1 MPILRLHPE
10 TPGSE
15 DRELLIHRLAGELS
29 RDRAPQLQLFLIMA
43 GAGGVAFLAS
53 VLLLWSP
60 AEVFEQMAP
69 RYAVAALCGYAAF
82 LALIRAWIALHRPP
96 QEHVSGDGPDF
107 DLNPLDVLD
116 AVTPD
121 LPSSGGTA
129 PRMFSGGRTGGAGA
143 SQEWSSAPAHSSG
156 HAGRGWNLDIDLDE
170 GVVWIVVAG
179 ACAAFGFVAIAY
191 VIYTAPVLLAEV
203 ALDAAIVS
211 ALYRRLRSDQ
221 RGHWLST
228 VLRRT
233 WAPALILLVFAFA
246 AGFALQQAAPEARSI
261 GAVIQSVSTAR

>member
-1 MPILRLHPE
+1 MPPLWHSPE
-10 TPGSE
+10 SLSEE
-15 DRELLIHRLAGELS
+15 DRALLVYRLAGELS
-29 RDRAPQLQLFLIMA
+29 RDRAPQLQLFLIMV
-43 GAGGVAFLAS
+43 GAGGAAFLTS

-69 RYAVAALCGYAAF
+69 RYAVAAVCGYAAF

-96 QEHVSGDGPDF
+96 REHVSGDGPG
-107 DLNPLDVLD
+107 LDVNPVDVLEV
-116 AVTPD
+116 VTD
-121 LPSSGGTA
+121 LPHPGGSA
-129 PRMFSGGRTGGAGA
+129 PRMFSGGRSGGGGA
-143 SQEWSSAPAHSSG
+143 SQEWSSAAHSSG
-156 HAGRGWNLDIDLDE
+156 RAGRGWNLGFDLDE

-179 ACAAFGFVAIAY
+179 ACAAFGFVAIGY

-203 ALDAAIVS
+203 ALDAAIIS

-221 RGHWLST
+221 RGYWLST

-233 WAPALILLVFAFA
+233 WAPALILFVFAFA
-246 AGFALQQAAPEARSI
+246 AGFALQQAAPQARSI